1 MMIGIIDWNDDGD
14 NADGHGDWDDHGDWY
29 DHGDVFNTQRRF
41 FSSFLY
47 NFFFIIY
54 VLF

>member
-1 MMIGIIDWNDDGD
+1 MMMIEIIDWNDDGD
-14 NADGHGDWDDHGDWY
+14 NAD
-29 DHGDVFNTQRRF
+29 DHGDVFNIQGRF